1 MKNQEIAKIFFEIGE
16 MLEVRGVA
24 FKPQT
29 YQQAA
34 ITIDEMAED
43 IEEVYR
49 QGGIKLLMDL
59 PSIGDSMAAKIEEY
73 LLSGRVCLYEELKN
87 KQSEG

>member
-16 MLEVRGVA
+16 ILDAQGVA

-34 ITIDEMAED
+34 ITIDEMPED
-43 IEEVYR
+43 IEEVYKK
-49 QGGIKLLMDL
+49 GGIKLLMDI
-59 PSIGDSMAAKIEEY
+59 PAIGDSMASKIEEY
-73 LLSGRVCLYEELKN
+73 LVHGRICLYEELKS
-87 KQSEG
+87 KQEI